1 MRRLMRMSEQRPLI
15 IFVPPEILLNVP
27 LTGMRI
33 HGSQNSLAAKLVF
46 VAIGF
51 CISSGAEVKDRRIA
65 IAQESAAYRAQHP
78 DAMQLFERERT
89 GRGGH
94 LHKKQHPTEVPGGVG
109 YGYFYWYY
117 TLLWSNSTIL
127 DYYIIT
133 PDHAGGNLETWQYLT
148 STCRSPLGTESLISY
163 FSQEGATFMVYD
175 WARTDPWQTSIQLP
189 GHNTQYLSMRP
200 DEFANMR
207 QMCHIRNGTFYQG
220 FSSGMHRWRNQVLL
234 FDFNRGDWDLV
245 YSYNYATT
253 NRSGALYS
261 TNSGAG
267 YWGPIVETFQTNF
280 ANLNPMGFD
289 LIRLF
294 QDSNPTPFW
303 LDTTN
308 TYVINDYPFQL
319 ISEAPY
325 TGFVIE
331 GPGNPP
337 DTFPISSVSNNPSA
351 HQLSVNVNTQFGHA
365 YRFYTNATLPGQW
378 KQYGP
383 MTNGN
388 GTNIS
393 VKISTVPP
401 ATFVKADA
409 IYNTGSLCVT
419 ANTSA
424 ASFTLT
430 PASGLISPQWVS
442 TPDSNHWDKTV
453 VGLAPGQ
460 YTLNFG
466 PVSGHT
472 TPSPKMITIIT
483 NTVVTA
489 IVTY

>member
-1 MRRLMRMSEQRPLI
+1 MLFQGRNISSI
-15 IFVPPEILLNVP
+15 
-27 LTGMRI
+27 
-33 HGSQNSLAAKLVF
+33 AKLLLLT
-46 VAIGF
+46 VALYSPSASAQI
-51 CISSGAEVKDRRIA
+51 KDRRSAVGEESSAYWAKHPGA
-65 IAQESAAYRAQHP
+65 IQFLERYKNSHP
-78 DAMQLFERERT
+78 RH
-89 GRGGH
+89 G
-94 LHKKQHPTEVPGGVG
+94 HKKGQPTEVPGGVG

-117 TLLWSNSTIL
+117 ALLWTNSSIL

-133 PDHAGGNLETWQYLT
+133 PDEAGGNLQTWQYLT

-163 FSQEGATFMVYD
+163 FAQEGATFMVYD
-175 WARTDPWQTSIQLP
+175 WARTDHWQTSVVLP

-200 DEFANMR
+200 DEFANVR
-207 QMCHIRNGTFYQG
+207 QMCHVRNGTFYQG
-220 FSSGMHRWRNQVLL
+220 FSSGMHQWRNQVLL
-234 FDFNRGDWDLV
+234 FDFDRGDWDLV

-253 NRSGALYS
+253 NRDGALYS

-280 ANLNPMGFD
+280 ENLNPIGFD
-289 LIRLF
+289 LARLF
-294 QDSNPTPFW
+294 QDSNPQPFW
-303 LDTTN
+303 LNPTN

-331 GPGNPP
+331 GPDNPP
-337 DTFPISSVSNNPSA
+337 DTFTIGSVSNNPTA
-351 HQLSVNVNTQFGHA
+351 HQLSVNVNTQYGHA
-365 YRFYTNATLPGQW
+365 YRFYTNAALPGQW
-378 KQYGP
+378 RQYGP
-383 MTNGN
+383 TTNGN
-388 GTNIS
+388 GANIS
-393 VKISTVPP
+393 IQLSTAPP
-401 ATFVKADA
+401 STFVKSDA
-409 IYNTGSLCVT
+409 VFNTGSLCVT

-424 ASFTLT
+424 ASFTIT
-430 PASGLISPQWVS
+430 PSSGLISPQWVS

-472 TPSPKMITIIT
+472 TPSPKMVSIIT